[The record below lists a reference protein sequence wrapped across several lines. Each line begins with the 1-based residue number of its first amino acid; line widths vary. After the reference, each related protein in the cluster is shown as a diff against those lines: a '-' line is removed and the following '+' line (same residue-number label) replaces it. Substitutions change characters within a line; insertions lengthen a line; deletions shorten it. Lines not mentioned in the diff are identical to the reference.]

1 MIKPS
6 IEFSNFDV
14 FAITK
19 ELDSILNNGTIL
31 NIYEVEDLLILKI
44 NTDLGKKNLIIKK
57 DSRINLTEYDYPI
70 PSYPSQYIISL
81 RKQLKNRRI
90 LKIAQ
95 HQFDRII
102 IIELSNKGDDTW
114 KFVIELF
121 NKGNFLLLDENNII
135 KIAKRYKK
143 FRDREI
149 LAKREYHF
157 PKTHEKN
164 FFTLNKEDFKDLF
177 KNSNVE
183 IIRDLSRKIHIS
195 GLYSEEIC
203 HRAKV
208 DKNLFGT
215 NLNDKNYEKLYDS
228 FKKLRNQLLF
238 GEINAHIV
246 FDNNKNQLSV
256 LPFEI
261 EILKNYEKTS
271 YDSFNKAVDKFF
283 SKIDSEAL
291 KGPKDQEIELQIKSQ
306 EKILTN
312 QQEYLVELKKKKK
325 KYYEIGNLI
334 FANLN
339 SLEKLRM
346 VILEAKKKDFSW
358 NDINNKLETAKLKNL
373 NGTEFFEKIVP
384 SNSQMLIKIND
395 NDIYLDLRKSI
406 GENANIIYSKGKKAE
421 KKLKGTVA
429 AMEKTKENIDKL
441 RLARDSIEAEIDYLV
456 KKPKKRWYEK
466 FRWFISSDEY
476 LIIGGRDAASNEI
489 IFKKHIDQN
498 DLVFHTNFPGS
509 PLAVIKNP
517 ESQKIPISTI
527 NETSE
532 FVASYSRAWKEN
544 WGVIDVFYILPDQI
558 SKSPPSGEF
567 LQKGSFI
574 ISGKKNIIKNA
585 KTELTIGVIIVEVE
599 SESKESPKTYYP
611 KIISGPE
618 SAIKKQTENYL
629 TIIPSKSSGLTK
641 GKLAKEILSHFIRN
655 SDEKS
660 RIWIKLLSLDE
671 ILLYL
676 PSGISTIKIKN

>member
-1 MIKPS
+1 MIKQS

-19 ELDSILNNGTIL
+19 ELDSILKNGTIL

-44 NTDLGKKNLIIKK
+44 NTDFGKKNLIVKK

-81 RKQLKNRRI
+81 RKLLKNRRI
-90 LKIAQ
+90 LKITQ

-102 IIELSNKGDDTW
+102 IIELSKKGENSW
-114 KFVIELF
+114 KFIIELF

-135 KIAKRYKK
+135 RIAKRYKK
-143 FRDREI
+143 YKDREI
-149 LAKREYHF
+149 LARKEYRF

-164 FFTLNKEDFKDLF
+164 FLILNKEEFKALF
-177 KNSNVE
+177 NNSDVE

-208 DKNLFGT
+208 NKNILGI
-215 NLNDKNYEKLYDS
+215 NLNDEDYENLYNS
-228 FKKLRNQLLF
+228 FKNLRNQLLF
-238 GEINAHIV
+238 GEIDAHIV
-246 FDNNKNQLSV
+246 FDDNRNQLSV

-261 EILKNYEKTS
+261 EILKKYERTS
-271 YDSFNKAVDKFF
+271 FDSFNKAVDKYY

-291 KGPKDQEIELQIKSQ
+291 KDPKDQKIEQQIKSQ
-306 EKILTN
+306 EKILKN
-312 QQEYLVELKKKKK
+312 QHEYLIELKNKKK
-325 KYYEIGNLI
+325 KYYEIGDLI
-334 FANLN
+334 YANLN
-339 SLEKLRM
+339 SLEKLKM

-358 NDINNKLETAKLKNL
+358 EDINSRLEKAKLEKL
-373 NGTEFFEKIVP
+373 NGTEFFEKIIS
-384 SNSQMLIKIND
+384 SNNQLLIKIND
-395 NDIYLDLRKSI
+395 NSIYLDLKKSI
-406 GENANIIYSKGKKAE
+406 AENANNIYSKGKKAE
-421 KKLKGTVA
+421 KKLKGTVTA
-429 AMEKTKENIDKL
+429 IEKTKEKINKL
-441 RLARDSIEAEIDYLV
+441 KLERDSKEAEIDFLI

-466 FRWFISSDEY
+466 FRWFISSDGY
-476 LIIGGRDAASNEI
+476 LTIGGRDASSNEI
-489 IFKKHIDQN
+489 IFKKHIDQS

-509 PLAVIKNP
+509 PLTVIKNP
-517 ESQKIPISTI
+517 ENQKIPISTI

-544 WGVIDVFYILPDQI
+544 WGVVDVFYIFPDQV

-574 ISGKKNIIKNA
+574 ISGKKNFIKNA
-585 KTELTIGVIIVEVE
+585 KTVLTIGVLIVEVE
-599 SESKESPKTYYP
+599 AESEETRKIFYP
-611 KIISGPE
+611 KLISGPN
-618 SAIKKQTENYL
+618 SAIKKQTENYI
-629 TIIPSKSSGLTK
+629 TIIPSKSNGFTK
-641 GKLAKEILSHFIRN
+641 GKLAKEILSHFIRKADEN
-655 SDEKS
+655 SK
-660 RIWIKLLSLDE
+660 IWIKLLSLDE

-676 PSGISTIKIKN
+676 PSGISTIKVD

>member
-1 MIKPS
+1 MKPVISFVDIEELWEIEHLKDSLKEIASVKNFKETVDLILDKIK
-6 IEFSNFDV
+6 D
-14 FAITK
+14 T
-19 ELDSILNNGTIL
+19 TIL
-31 NIYEVEDLLILKI
+31 STFI
-44 NTDLGKKNLIIKK
+44 
-57 DSRINLTEYDYPI
+57 
-70 PSYPSQYIISL
+70 
-81 RKQLKNRRI
+81 
-90 LKIAQ
+90 
-95 HQFDRII
+95 
-102 IIELSNKGDDTW
+102 
-114 KFVIELF
+114 
-121 NKGNFLLLDENNII
+121 
-135 KIAKRYKK
+135 
-143 FRDREI
+143 
-149 LAKREYHF
+149 
-157 PKTHEKN
+157 
-164 FFTLNKEDFKDLF
+164 
-177 KNSNVE
+177 NSNIE
-183 IIRDLSRKIHIS
+183 IVRDLSRKIHIS